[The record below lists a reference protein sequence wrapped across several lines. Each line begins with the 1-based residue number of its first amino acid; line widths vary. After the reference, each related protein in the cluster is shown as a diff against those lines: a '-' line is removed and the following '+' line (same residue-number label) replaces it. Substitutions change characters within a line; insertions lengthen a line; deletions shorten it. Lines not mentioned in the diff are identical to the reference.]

1 MRNRQGAISV
11 FARFNVERRI
21 VLFFFAWG
29 RPAASLRFAAAAVTR
44 RVQRY
49 TNADMPA
56 ILGRGLE
63 SSSASSFRRA
73 CDLIEIALAG
83 APIFLHWYGSQA
95 YELQRFYEDMLA
107 GRRPKLAIMAPPQHG
122 KSWAATDFAAW
133 VAGATRI

>member
-1 MRNRQGAISV
+1 
-11 FARFNVERRI
+11 
-21 VLFFFAWG
+21 
-29 RPAASLRFAAAAVTR
+29 
-44 RVQRY
+44 VQRY